1 MSVRGLCVAGRLASL
16 VCTEPV
22 AVGRMCLY
30 VACV

>member
-1 MSVRGLCVAGRLASL
+1 MSVRGVCGG

-30 VACV
+30 VACVAV